1 MFSKHDLEEFIGLVS
16 LTEKKKSPEVRLTA
30 ASARRIADSVTFLL
44 LELDTA
50 RRNLADAETKLK
62 DSVITSVELDG
73 GSFK

>member
-16 LTEKKKSPEVRLTA
+16 LTEKKKSPEVRLTV
-30 ASARRIADSVTFLL
+30 ASARRIADSMTFLL

-50 RRNLADAETKLK
+50 RRSLTEAESKLK

-73 GSFK
+73 GSF